1 VISVCRVSDVPLGE
15 GRVVRITGRCMALFH
30 TAVGWFALDDA
41 CPHRGGPLS
50 AGILSDR
57 CVTCPLHDRRFEL
70 TTGAA
75 LTDGEDV
82 VAHRVELRGQRVL
95 VRASAC
101 ARGRFARR
109 SPLPEGGSYAER
121 GDDQSPLALPRQVDD
136 GRGA

>member
-1 VISVCRVSDVPLGE
+1 VSDVPLGE
-15 GRVVRITGRCMALFH
+15 GRVVTISGRRIALFH

-82 VAHRVELRGQRVL
+82 VAHMVELRGRTVL
-95 VRASAC
+95 VRASSAQ
-101 ARGRFARR
+101 G
-109 SPLPEGGSYAER
+109 PELVASTSSGG
-121 GDDQSPLALPRQVDD
+121 
-136 GRGA
+136 